1 MPPFVSTEQ
10 DRMLRNALHLTVFFL
25 GLAAALWIGAGYIGH
40 HAVGAV
46 VAFVIAL
53 CYCVGGMELLHYRR
67 ATDALARALAD
78 AGAARD
84 DLADWLQRLPEGLR
98 GAVRLRIEGSRT
110 ALPGPGLTP
119 YLVGLLV
126 LLGMLGTLLG
136 MMATLRGTGLALQS
150 ATDLQA
156 IRGSLASPVEGLAVA
171 FGTSIAGVAASAM
184 LGLLSALLRRERQTA
199 AQRLDQRIS
208 SDLQQHGPSW
218 QRGESLRLLQG
229 QAAALPALVSQLQ
242 ALVEGIQQASRSSH
256 AELQAQQASFLARHD
271 AAQERLATQLEQSLL
286 RGVQTGTEAIGNTL
300 QPMLRGSLDAL
311 QSHSAATQDAV
322 TKAVERQLT
331 GVQAA
336 LAQAADALG
345 TRFDAAVSAQR
356 GTHAGLIDALGA
368 ALEERTAQQTAAHAE
383 MLDALDVRLR
393 AQHDAQGERW
403 AALTE
408 RHDTALK
415 AQALR
420 SEQAAHAFLEA
431 QNAQTATLLQQLEQ
445 QQDAH
450 QSRAANEDAQ
460 RLQAWTHAFAT
471 QSEAAAQQWSAAGA
485 QATEQ
490 QQRICD
496 ALERSAQRIGEEAR
510 AQSSA
515 TIAEI
520 ARLLQ
525 AASDAPRAAAE
536 VVSELR
542 ERLSDS
548 LVRDTAL
555 LEERAQLLGTLGTL
569 MGSIETAT
577 GAQRAAVDRL
587 IEDAAGQ
594 MQRTGERF
602 GEQVDAQ
609 AQTLQTMVGG
619 IADAVAG
626 TRALAEGLEGAV
638 NAFAD
643 TSGSLAGHLQQLAG
657 ALDAT
662 LARSDEQL
670 AYYVAQAREVVDLS
684 LLSQKQIT
692 EELRQLGTAR
702 GADARA

>member
-1 MPPFVSTEQ
+1 
-10 DRMLRNALHLTVFFL
+10 MLRNALHLTVFFL

-40 HAVGAV
+40 HAVGAA
-46 VAFVIAL
+46 VAFLIAL
-53 CYCVGGMELLHYRR
+53 CYCVGGAELLHYRR
-67 ATDALARALAD
+67 ATDALGHALPD
-78 AGAARD
+78 TGAARD
-84 DLADWLQRLPEGLR
+84 DLAGWLQRLPEGLR
-98 GAVRLRIEGSRT
+98 GAVRLRIEGSRM

-136 MMATLRGTGLALQS
+136 MMATLRGTGMALQS

-184 LGLLSALLRRERQTA
+184 LGLLSALLRRERQAT
-199 AQRLDQRIS
+199 AQRLDQYIS
-208 SDLQQHGPSW
+208 SELQQHGPSW
-218 QRGESLRLLQG
+218 QRGESLRLLQD
-229 QAAALPALVSQLQ
+229 QATALPALVQQLQ
-242 ALVEGIQQASRSSH
+242 AMVEGIQQANATSH
-256 AELQAQQASFLARHD
+256 AQLHAQQASFLERHD
-271 AAQERLATQLEQSLL
+271 AAQDRLAAQLEQSLL
-286 RGVQTGTEAIGNTL
+286 RGVQTGTEAIGSTL
-300 QPMLRGSLDAL
+300 QPMLRGALDSLQA
-311 QSHSAATQDAV
+311 HSAQTQASV
-322 TKAVERQLT
+322 TAAVERQMQ
-331 GVQAA
+331 GVQES

-345 TRFDAAVSAQR
+345 ARFDTAVSAQR
-356 GTHAGLIDALGA
+356 ATHAGLIDAVGA
-368 ALEERTAQQTAAHAE
+368 ALDHRAAQQEAAHAQ
-383 MLDALDVRLR
+383 MLDALDTRLQ
-393 AQHDAQGERW
+393 AQQHALGEHWTELSERQNS
-403 AALTE
+403 ALQ
-408 RHDTALK
+408 AL
-415 AQALR
+415 ALR
-420 SEQAAHAFLEA
+420 SEERTSAALDV
-431 QNAQTATLLQQLEQ
+431 QKAQTDALLRQLEQ
-445 QQDAH
+445 QQAE
-450 QSRAANEDAQ
+450 QQARSAREDAQ
-460 RLQAWTHAFAT
+460 RLQAWSHAFAA
-471 QSEAAAQQWSAAGA
+471 QSEAATQQWHAAA
-485 QATEQ
+485 EQAAVQ

-496 ALERSAQRIGEEAR
+496 ALEASAQRFGEEAR

-515 TIAEI
+515 TITEI
-520 ARLLQ
+520 ALLLQ

-536 VVSELR
+536 VVAELR

-548 LVRDTAL
+548 LVRDTEL

-569 MGSIETAT
+569 MASIETAS

-609 AQTLQTMVGG
+609 AQTLQTLVGG

-626 TRALAEGLEGAV
+626 TRAIAEGLEGAV
-638 NAFAD
+638 TSFTD
-643 TSGSLAGHLQQLAG
+643 TSGSLAGHLQQLTG

-692 EELRQLGTAR
+692 EELRQLGAAR
-702 GADARA
+702 GSDNRA

>member
-1 MPPFVSTEQ
+1 
-10 DRMLRNALHLTVFFL
+10 MLRNALHLTVFFL

-40 HAVGAV
+40 HAVGAA

-53 CYCVGGMELLHYRR
+53 CYCVGGMELFHYRR
-67 ATDALARALAD
+67 ATDALDRALAD
-78 AGAARD
+78 AGSARD
-84 DLADWLQRLPEGLR
+84 DLAQWLQRLPEGLR

-184 LGLLSALLRRERQTA
+184 LGLLSALLRRERQAA

-229 QAAALPALVSQLQ
+229 QATALPTLVQQLQ
-242 ALVEGIQQASRSSH
+242 ALVEGIQQSTSASH
-256 AELQAQQASFLARHD
+256 AQLQAQQASFIERHD
-271 AAQERLATQLEQSLL
+271 AAQVRLAAQLEQSLL

-311 QSHSAATQDAV
+311 QAHSEATQATV
-322 TKAVERQLT
+322 TGAVERQMQ

-336 LAQAADALG
+336 LAQSADALG
-345 TRFDAAVSAQR
+345 ARFDAAVAAQR
-356 GTHAGLIDALGA
+356 GTHAGLIEALRT
-368 ALEERTAQQTAAHAE
+368 ALEDRATQQAAAQAQ
-383 MLDALDVRLR
+383 MLDALDARLR
-393 AQHDAQGERW
+393 AQQDAQVEGWAGLTARHDA
-403 AALTE
+403 ALQ
-408 RHDTALK
+408 

-420 SEQAAHAFLEA
+420 SEQATSAFLEA
-431 QNAQTATLLQQLEQ
+431 QKAQATALLQQLRQ
-445 QQDAH
+445 QHAEH
-450 QSRAANEDAQ
+450 HARSASEDAQ
-460 RLQAWTHAFAT
+460 RLQAWAEAFAA
-471 QSEAAAQQWSAAGA
+471 QSEAAAAQWQDAGA
-485 QATEQ
+485 QAVAQ
-490 QQRICD
+490 QQRICE
-496 ALERSAQRIGEEAR
+496 ALEASAQRIGEEAR
-510 AQSSA
+510 AQANA
-515 TIAEI
+515 TVAEI

-536 VVSELR
+536 VVAELR

-569 MGSIETAT
+569 MASIETAS

-594 MQRTGERF
+594 MQRTGEHF
-602 GEQVDAQ
+602 GEQVNAQ
-609 AQTLQTMVGG
+609 AQTLQTLVGG
-619 IADAVAG
+619 IAEAVTG

-638 NAFAD
+638 TSFAD
-643 TSGSLAGHLQQLAG
+643 TSGSLAAHLQQLAA
-657 ALDAT
+657 ALDVT

-692 EELRQLGTAR
+692 EELRQLGLAR
-702 GADARA
+702 SAETRA

>member
-1 MPPFVSTEQ
+1 
-10 DRMLRNALHLTVFFL
+10 MLRNALHLTVFFL
-25 GLAAALWIGAGYIGH
+25 GLAAALWIGAGYVGH
-40 HAVGAV
+40 HAVGAA
-46 VAFVIAL
+46 VAFLIAL
-53 CYCVGGMELLHYRR
+53 CYCVGGAELLRYRR
-67 ATDALARALAD
+67 ATDALERALAD
-78 AGAARD
+78 AGTARD
-84 DLADWLQRLPEGLR
+84 DLANWLQRLPDGLR

-110 ALPGPGLTP
+110 ALPGPALTP

-184 LGLLSALLRRERQTA
+184 LGLLSALLRGERQAA

-229 QAAALPALVSQLQ
+229 QSAALPALVQQLQ
-242 ALVEGIQQASRSSH
+242 RLVEGIQQASADSH
-256 AELQAQQASFLARHD
+256 AQLAAQQAGFIERHE
-271 AAQERLATQLEQSLL
+271 AAQARLATQLEQSLL
-286 RGVQTGTEAIGNTL
+286 RGVQTGTEAIGSTL
-300 QPMLRGSLDAL
+300 QPMLRESLDTLHA
-311 QSHSAATQDAV
+311 HSAQTQAHVTEAV
-322 TKAVERQLT
+322 DRQMQ

-336 LAQAADALG
+336 LTQAADGLG

-356 GTHAGLIDALGA
+356 GTHAGLIDALRT
-368 ALEERTAQQTAAHAE
+368 ALEERATQQTAAQMQ
-383 MLDALDVRLR
+383 MLDALDARLR
-393 AQHDAQGERW
+393 AQQDAQGERW
-403 AALTE
+403 DALTE
-408 RHDTALK
+408 RHDAALQGL
-415 AQALR
+415 AR
-420 SEQAAHAFLEA
+420 RNEQAASAFLEA
-431 QNAQTATLLQQLEQ
+431 QNAQTAALLQQLRQ
-445 QQDAH
+445 QHDEH
-450 QSRAANEDAQ
+450 HSRAAAEDVQ
-460 RLQAWTHAFAT
+460 RLQAWTHAFSA
-471 QSEAAAQQWSAAGA
+471 QSEAAAQQWHDAGVQVA
-485 QATEQ
+485 EQ

-510 AQSSA
+510 AQSTA
-515 TIAEI
+515 TITEI

-525 AASDAPRAAAE
+525 VASDAPRAAAE
-536 VVSELR
+536 VVAELR

-569 MGSIETAT
+569 MASIETAS

-594 MQRTGERF
+594 MHRTGEHF

-609 AQTLQTMVGG
+609 AQTLQALVGG
-619 IADAVAG
+619 IADAVTG

-638 NAFAD
+638 TAFSD

-662 LARSDEQL
+662 LVRSDEQL

-692 EELRQLGTAR
+692 EELRQLGAAR
-702 GADARA
+702 GADTRA